1 MADEVLQGEGTEG
14 QEAQTVTIEQFE
26 AVTAQLEETN
36 KMFEDLKRS
45 QSGSDAAVTKLQKLL
60 EQKDK
65 EIENEKKTLEQ
76 RTADEIAEIRAEL
89 QQEKAAKMYEH
100 NKGVATQMLIDADLR
115 IPRTLSR
122 LIGKDE
128 EETMANIQ
136 AYIEDRQDDNA
147 KAKDKEAK
155 KYGRKV
161 VDTTQKTVEKMSYED
176 MANLSDEQFNAIP
189 KDVVIKAMNA
199 ALGAK
204 Q

>member
-100 NKGVATQMLIDADLR
+100 NKGLATQMLIDADLR